1 MNPTLLKKEIRG
13 LRFCTLLILVFYG
26 IGWVDQLYN
35 EFPDRYAEEALN
47 DGSSWLVYW
56 LLVGLFIGITSFNQE
71 REHETLGF
79 LDGLAVSRT
88 SIFLHKLLAALFLM
102 VFATSLMWVQVL
114 LLDGFSATSVSPAIP
129 WNRYL
134 AECGLGL
141 LLGIN
146 ITAVGMVL
154 SFTRKWFPLI
164 AGVLFLGLVLAATS
178 ARQWVTWIDS
188 SALVTIKEGDDGAWI
203 VPWKQVTGFS
213 LLGATMLLLACLLF
227 RWRDGRISRWLER
240 ESAVWQKFV
249 LGALVVSVWC
259 AGFFFFVKSQDTPD
273 DDDTV
278 AEAAGAIPTKNPDT
292 RVVGFASHETEHYE
306 VLFKESQRKEVM
318 DLIGGMDAIYQQAA
332 DYFQN
337 PSLPKGRIVL
347 DVASSVDSH
356 AAGVTNWTK
365 IRVPLTRSED
375 SLDFMQVL
383 RHETAHVII
392 EQLSDGKASTYFNA
406 MRAFHEGVATAVE
419 VSPDDEETG
428 IARQKME
435 SWAALAD
442 SRGRVPLETLLDDEL
457 LNKQYDPALAYPL
470 GYVFAKALVEIGG
483 PSLPR
488 RVAET
493 LQDSPPPPNPSSR
506 QLWQHVLQE
515 CGTSLETVI
524 ASYTAGLTR
533 VSAQE
538 STYVAGFPR
547 LSAEVTVEGEEIIIR
562 MNPFTGKIAEA
573 DPICFIEKSMGLV
586 DHKTSIRASP
596 DGTFRLKRSEYRG
609 NRLRYLL
616 GWGAEDMRYPVF
628 EPWAEKV
635 IP

>member
-35 EFPDRYAEEALN
+35 EFPDRYAEEAVN
-47 DGSSWLVYW
+47 DGGSWLVYW

-88 SIFLHKLLAALFLM
+88 SIFLHKLAAALLVM

-114 LLDGFSATSVSPAIP
+114 LLDGFSATSMSPAIP
-129 WNRYL
+129 WSRYL

-188 SALVTIKEGDDGAWI
+188 SALVTIKVGDDGAWI
-203 VPWKQVTGFS
+203 VPWKQLTGFS
-213 LLGATMLLLACLLF
+213 LLGTTMLLLACLLF

-240 ESAVWQKFV
+240 EFAVWQKV
-249 LGALVVSVWC
+249 LIGAAVVAVWC
-259 AGFFFFVKSQDTPD
+259 AGFIFFAKSQKTEDHG
-273 DDDTV
+273 DTV
-278 AEAAGAIPTKNPDT
+278 AEAAGAIPTQNPDA

-306 VLFKESQRKEVM
+306 VLFKESQRKEVTEL
-318 DLIGGMDAIYQQAA
+318 DDGMDEIYQQVAG
-332 DYFQN
+332 YFQN
-337 PSLPKGRIVL
+337 PSLPGGRIVL

-356 AAGVTNWTK
+356 AAGVANWTK
-365 IRVPLTRSED
+365 IRVPLSKSED

-383 RHETAHVII
+383 RHETAHVFI
-392 EQLSDGKASTYFNA
+392 EQLSDGKATTYFNA

-419 VSPDDEETG
+419 VSPDDEETRT
-428 IARQKME
+428 ARLKME
-435 SWAALAD
+435 RWAALAD
-442 SRGRVPLETLLDDEL
+442 SRGRVPLETLLDDEEL
-457 LNKQYDPALAYPL
+457 RTRYDPALAYPL
-470 GYVFAKALVEIGG
+470 GYVFATALVEIGG
-483 PSLPR
+483 PGLPR
-488 RVAET
+488 RVMET
-493 LQDSPPPPNPSSR
+493 LRDSPPPPNPTSR
-506 QLWQHVLQE
+506 QVWQHVLQE
-515 CGTSLETVI
+515 CGTSLETVV
-524 ASYTAGLTR
+524 AAYAAGLNR

-538 STYVAGFPR
+538 ASYVAGFPR
-547 LSAEVTVEGEEIIIR
+547 LSAEVTVEGGEIVIRLNPYQEE
-562 MNPFTGKIAEA
+562 TQEA
-573 DPICFIEKSMGLV
+573 KPICLVERSMGLTE
-586 DHKTSIRASP
+586 KNQAIRISP
-596 DGTFRLKRSEYRG
+596 DGTFRLPRGELRG
-609 NRLRYLL
+609 NRIRYLL
-616 GWGAEDMRYPVF
+616 GWDAEDMRYPVL
-628 EPWAEKV
+628 EPWAEKT

>member
-13 LRFCTLLILVFYG
+13 LRFCTLLIVVFYG
-26 IGWVDQLYN
+26 IGWIEQLYSK
-35 EFPDRYAEEALN
+35 FPDRYAEEVMN
-47 DGSSWLVYW
+47 DGGDWLIYW

-88 SIFLHKLLAALFLM
+88 AIFLHKLAAALL
-102 VFATSLMWVQVL
+102 VVTLAISLELVQAL
-114 LLDGFSATSVSPAIP
+114 LLEGFSATSVSGALL
-129 WNRYL
+129 WKRDL
-134 AECGLGL
+134 AEGCLAL

-146 ITAVGMVL
+146 ITAIGMVL
-154 SFTRKWFPLI
+154 SFTRKWFPLV

-178 ARQWVTWIDS
+178 ARQWVTWIDT
-188 SALVTIKEGDDGAWI
+188 SALVTVSVGEDGVWI
-203 VPWKQVTGFS
+203 VPWKQVTSFS
-213 LLGATMLLLACLLF
+213 LLAVAMLLLACLLF

-240 ESAVWQKFV
+240 EFALWLKMVLGVMVAAVW
-249 LGALVVSVWC
+249 C
-259 AGFFFFVKSQDTPD
+259 TGFFFFIKSQEAPD
-273 DDDTV
+273 KENTV
-278 AEAAGAIPTKNPDT
+278 AEAAGAIPSKNPNA
-292 RVVGFASHETEHYE
+292 RVVGFASHETTHYE

-318 DLIGGMDAIYQQAA
+318 EQIGGMDAIYEQVA
-332 DYFQN
+332 DYFQS

-365 IRVPLTRSED
+365 IRVPLSKSEG
-375 SLDFMQVL
+375 SLDFSQVL
-383 RHETAHVII
+383 RHETAHVFL

-419 VSPDDEETG
+419 VSPDDEASRT
-428 IARQKME
+428 ARLKME
-435 SWAALAD
+435 RWVALAD

-457 LNKQYDPALAYPL
+457 LKKQYDPALAYPL

-488 RVAET
+488 RVVET
-493 LQDSPPPPNPSSR
+493 LRDSPPPPNPTSR

-524 ASYTAGLTR
+524 ASYTVGLTR

-562 MNPFTGKIAEA
+562 LNPFTGQIAEA
-573 DPICFIEKSMGLV
+573 EPICFIEKSMGLV
-586 DHKTSIRASP
+586 DHKTSVRASP

-616 GWGAEDMRYPVF
+616 GWHAKDMRYPVF
-628 EPWAEKV
+628 EPWAEKA
-635 IP
+635 IR